1 MTEFEPRRAFE
12 HLDKL
17 AYEIGPRLAGTPGD
31 RMAADYI
38 REQFSSYGLRTRV
51 HEFKFVNRA
60 ARTKATACILAAAFV
75 VTFFLPPEF
84 SLLTWFLA
92 LLLWRLLDR
101 IMPKRSSQNIVATLQ
116 PKKTERRTAIIAHY
130 DSAPCRVS
138 DKLNYFVK
146 FTFAPALILITMLLV
161 VRVLGIPAWRIVWG
175 VLACIFIPIC
185 VGMFVSASSRRI
197 SPGANDNA
205 SGVAVMLE
213 AARASA
219 ESPPADIELTFVASG
234 AEEQGLIGARRLVE
248 DKVLPMDAMVL
259 TLDMLGA
266 GSQAYVVEGNGVFRR
281 TKTSPKLN
289 ELLSSCIRGVGIRP
303 KLWWAALAGHDHIPF
318 VRAKIDATTFT
329 IDTKADKDQ
338 IGNFVAKAF
347 RLPTA
352 HVRGYRYIHTIEDI
366 PDRIELDNIE
376 LAGKVVIE
384 FVKSFTSTGNQRG

>member
-1 MTEFEPRRAFE
+1 
-12 HLDKL
+12 
-17 AYEIGPRLAGTPGD
+17 
-31 RMAADYI
+31 
-38 REQFSSYGLRTRV
+38 
-51 HEFKFVNRA
+51 
-60 ARTKATACILAAAFV
+60 
-75 VTFFLPPEF
+75 
-84 SLLTWFLA
+84 
-92 LLLWRLLDR
+92 
-101 IMPKRSSQNIVATLQ
+101 
-116 PKKTERRTAIIAHY
+116 
-130 DSAPCRVS
+130 
-138 DKLNYFVK
+138 
-146 FTFAPALILITMLLV
+146 
-161 VRVLGIPAWRIVWG
+161 
-175 VLACIFIPIC
+175 
-185 VGMFVSASSRRI
+185 
-197 SPGANDNA
+197 
-205 SGVAVMLE
+205 MLE

-234 AEEQGLIGARRLVE
+234 AEEQGLVGARRLVE

-259 TLDMLGA
+259 NLDMLGA

-289 ELLSSCIRGVGIRP
+289 EVLSSCIRGVGIRP

-376 LAGKVVIE
+376 LAGKVVLDFIKAIQ
-384 FVKSFTSTGNQRG
+384 VT